1 MIAKKKKKKHFQ
13 SEVIAHKLER
23 HWRLHTPFRLT
34 DHAWRKRENGSLPD
48 RLPCLYRE
56 RQCCVKISCTCCNL
70 TSRDSFPRDSHESR
84 VRCKLILKKKKKKKT
99 KVRRNCANGEYMVK
113 FWSKDKA
120 FSNEIG
126 IESRLIG
133 RVVGHA
139 RGTRSRRSISKRD
152 QWKRRPKRTW
162 KLIWP
167 RKSNDDASKQS
178 SGAIRGKA

>member
-1 MIAKKKKKKHFQ
+1 MIAKKKNHFQ
-13 SEVIAHKLER
+13 SEVIARKLER

-48 RLPCLYRE
+48 RLPCLYRA

-70 TSRDSFPRDSHESR
+70 TSRNSFPRDSHESQ
-84 VRCKLILKKKKKKKT
+84 VQIDIKEKKET
-99 KVRRNCANGEYMVK
+99 KVRRNCANGGYIVK
-113 FWSKDKA
+113 FSSKDKA
-120 FSNEIG
+120 FPNEIG

-133 RVVGHA
+133 RLIGHA

-162 KLIWP
+162 KLTWP
-167 RKSNDDASKQS
+167 RKSSDDASKQS